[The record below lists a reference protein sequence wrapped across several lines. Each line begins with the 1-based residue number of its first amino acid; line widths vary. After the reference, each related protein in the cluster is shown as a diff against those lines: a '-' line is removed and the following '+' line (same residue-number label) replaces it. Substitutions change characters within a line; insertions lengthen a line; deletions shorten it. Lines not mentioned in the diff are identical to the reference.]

1 MEATLKIV
9 QDYFEHG
16 VAHLQKVN
24 CLYLS
29 AHFRSGRWL
38 KGKFIFQF
46 LKMYQLWIKIL
57 VVVHLLQFQS
67 KEKKSS
73 VIKKFRNAFRTF
85 LWQMMS
91 NEKLSVEKKHRK
103 SLWKVNQ
110 MFRFWKS
117 PASVIHF
124 DTMIPWYCD
133 AKKLLRPTSLRIC
146 DTKILWCHNTVM
158 PRYHYAVI
166 QWNCDAVIPWYNY
179 AIIPWCNGTMILW
192 HHETMIPKRC
202 DTIISLCYEYVRII
216 YYGQHHIQW

>member
-1 MEATLKIV
+1 MFISCNFKAKRKKARLLK
-9 QDYFEHG
+9 
-16 VAHLQKVN
+16 N
-24 CLYLS
+24 
-29 AHFRSGRWL
+29 SGMLLGLFFDKWCRM
-38 KGKFIFQF
+38 KSFQ
-46 LKMYQLWIKIL
+46 W
-57 VVVHLLQFQS
+57 
-67 KEKKSS
+67 
-73 VIKKFRNAFRTF
+73 
-85 LWQMMS
+85 
-91 NEKLSVEKKHRK
+91 KKHQK
-103 SLWKVNQ
+103 NLWKVKQ

-216 YYGQHHIQW
+216 SYGQHHIQW

>member
-1 MEATLKIV
+1 M
-9 QDYFEHG
+9 
-16 VAHLQKVN
+16 N
-24 CLYLS
+24 
-29 AHFRSGRWL
+29 
-38 KGKFIFQF
+38 
-46 LKMYQLWIKIL
+46 QLWIKVL

-91 NEKLSVEKKHRK
+91 NEKLSVEKTSKK
-103 SLWKVNQ
+103 SLEGKPDVSISEKAQRQWYNLIPRYHDTVMPRNSYDPPH
-110 MFRFWKS
+110 WS
-117 PASVIHF
+117 SVIPKYYGVMKLVYHATGIPWNRY
-124 DTMIPWYCD
+124 TMIPVFMIPVYH
-133 AKKLLRPTSLRIC
+133 
-146 DTKILWCHNTVM
+146 DTVIQWCHDTMM

-202 DTIISLCYEYVRII
+202 DTIISLCYYYIMII
-216 YYGQHHIQW
+216 SYGQHHIQW